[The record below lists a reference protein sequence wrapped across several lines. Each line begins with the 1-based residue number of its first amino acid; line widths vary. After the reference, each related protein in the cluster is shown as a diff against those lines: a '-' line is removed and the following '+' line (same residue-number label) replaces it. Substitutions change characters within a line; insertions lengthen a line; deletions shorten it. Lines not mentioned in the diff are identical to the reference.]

1 MLSMEISYNCTRHD
15 KAFKDYC
22 LQAIVPVHQYVNGHF
37 NLKIAATIKIFWG
50 KRFLYHLSNTKTYV
64 IMHINGNCQ
73 GNSKFNS
80 RCIIS
85 GDGLLCTASHDVGK
99 WNKQNNNKYFSLIF
113 QLSLLGDE
121 STFFQ
126 TDVTQKMSCLIF
138 DESWIQDYE
147 SRSFP
152 WQLSAIESVSQIIPT
167 FLAEFLKSRL
177 ELVKYKRHY
186 YILQV
191 WCLFYDLSLTVYE
204 LSLIGLHCLHLLIK
218 ILLLS

>member
-1 MLSMEISYNCTRHD
+1 MSVVILVWKLLPTRS
-15 KAFKDYC
+15 
-22 LQAIVPVHQYVNGHF
+22 LI
-37 NLKIAATIKIFWG
+37 LWG

-85 GDGLLCTASHDVGK
+85 DDGLLCTASHDVGK

-113 QLSLLGDE
+113 QLSLLGNE

-126 TDVTQKMSCLIF
+126 TDITQKMSCLIF

-147 SRSFP
+147 SRSFQIEK
-152 WQLSAIESVSQIIPT
+152 QLR
-167 FLAEFLKSRL
+167 K
-177 ELVKYKRHY
+177 KHKKCHY
-186 YILQV
+186 
-191 WCLFYDLSLTVYE
+191 
-204 LSLIGLHCLHLLIK
+204 
-218 ILLLS
+218 